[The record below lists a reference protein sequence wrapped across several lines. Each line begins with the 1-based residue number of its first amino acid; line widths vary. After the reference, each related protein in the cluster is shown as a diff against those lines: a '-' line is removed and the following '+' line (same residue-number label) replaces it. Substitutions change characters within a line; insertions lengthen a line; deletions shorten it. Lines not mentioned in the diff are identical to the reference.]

1 MTLHWAHPPEPDT
14 GQAPGAR
21 YHHRPRVGSEIGRL
35 RQVLVHRPGRELA
48 RLTPAN
54 CRELLYD
61 EVPWP
66 TGAGLEHDVFTARL
80 REHGVEVVY
89 LTDLLVPALTGQAR
103 ECVVESLAAT
113 GERRTDRALH
123 DWLTR
128 LPAADLADVLIAG
141 VLPGE
146 LPDAPGWLR
155 RIAGPD
161 FLVPP
166 LPNLVFVR
174 DSSAWIHDR
183 LCLTRLRKPA
193 RQGERRVL
201 SLAYAGLHSLSQVDG
216 WAAWTL
222 RHGVEGG
229 DILVPGDGTVL
240 IGVSERSG
248 FADVAALAER
258 LLLDGTAR
266 DVVVCPLPRERAT
279 MHLDTV
285 LTMVDADRF
294 LVFSHLAGRL
304 TGHRLRLRGQ
314 ELELAQEG
322 PLRDILAATLDRP
335 DLQFISLSTDA
346 PTAEREQWDDG
357 NNVLTLAPGV
367 VISYER
373 NERSNELL
381 ADHGVEVVTVPGAEL
396 GRGRGGPR
404 CLSCPLI
411 REPA

>member
-1 MTLHWAHPPEPDT
+1 MSLHRAHHTEPDT
-14 GQAPGAR
+14 GHVPGV
-21 YHHRPRVGSEIGRL
+21 RPHDRPHVGSEIGRL

-80 REHGVEVVY
+80 REHGVDVVY
-89 LTDLLVPALTGQAR
+89 LTDLLVPALTGESR
-103 ECVVESLAAT
+103 ERVVESMSAT
-113 GERRTDRALH
+113 GERRTDRALR
-123 DWLTR
+123 DWLSG
-128 LPAADLADVLIAG
+128 LPTADLAEALIAG
-141 VLPGE
+141 VLPAE

-193 RQGERRVL
+193 RQGERHVL
-201 SLAYAGLHSLSQVDG
+201 SLAYAGLNDLSPL
-216 WAAWTL
+216 A
-222 RHGVEGG
+222 RYGVEGG
-229 DILVPGDGTVL
+229 DILVPGDGVVL

-258 LLLDGTAR
+258 LLRDGTAR

-285 LTMVDADRF
+285 LTMVDHERF
-294 LVFSHLAGRL
+294 IVFSQLAGRL

-314 ELELAQEG
+314 ELEPAEEG

-335 DLQFISLSTDA
+335 GLRFISLSADA
-346 PTAEREQWDDG
+346 PAAEREQWDDG

-367 VISYER
+367 VVSYER

-381 ADHGVEVVTVPGAEL
+381 ADHGIEVVTVPGAEL

-411 REPA
+411 RESV